1 MVRVTCPPIPGYP
14 SARPPLTP
22 ALSQAMRLT
31 FFCCT
36 AQKASMHSAE
46 GASGLRMRDRS
57 AL

>member
-1 MVRVTCPPIPGYP
+1 MFRDRGPPIPGYSP
-14 SARPPLTP
+14 AQPLTP
-22 ALSQAMRLT
+22 ALSLAMRLT